1 LALVGTIQF
10 ASSLQVVAAALRE
23 NGYPD
28 LVVPQARPLSPGE
41 ILGCTSPQLMSQEAP
56 LVRVL
61 SRCGHTSPLTLNCTP
76 QEALIY
82 VGDGRFHLESIMIAN
97 PTLKA
102 YRYDPYSKEFTV
114 ESYDTAKMHCVRQA
128 AIAQAAQAKT
138 VGIIMGTLGRQG
150 SPRILEHLQ
159 QLLRERDI
167 AYHTVLLSEI
177 FPAKLDVRSSPV
189 MMLIDDGMFDVH
201 SNVGCEQLIEG
212 VDCWVQIACPRLS
225 IDWGYA
231 FAKYAARPP
240 HHSPH
245 RARKP
250 SNEQAGL
257 MMTDHC

>member
-1 LALVGTIQF
+1 MALVGTIQF

-138 VGIIMGTLGRQG
+138 IEIE
-150 SPRILEHLQ
+150 I
-159 QLLRERDI
+159 ERSLPFMNNI
-167 AYHTVLLSEI
+167 A
-177 FPAKLDVRSSPV
+177 SSPHLKL
-189 MMLIDDGMFDVH
+189 LIT
-201 SNVGCEQLIEG
+201 NVRVCINERKECIIEQL
-212 VDCWVQIACPRLS
+212 WQLR
-225 IDWGYA
+225 W
-231 FAKYAARPP
+231 
-240 HHSPH
+240 
-245 RARKP
+245 
-250 SNEQAGL
+250 
-257 MMTDHC
+257 